1 MKKLVMFASAAAVA
15 CSLQAGSFVW
25 GFSGGADDP
34 AGATGWMES
43 GATALLY
50 LGTVSFDASSGW
62 NTAGAT
68 FVASAGFDTV
78 TQMGFGNLD
87 EGNMSTSDDIS
98 VAGGQAYTLILVDA
112 DGVTGSSLAGY
123 TGDGKH
129 YYIATGTS
137 IGKVLPGMGT
147 ADTPFASLDS
157 SDFVYSTMWQSAA
170 TSGGGSGGGVPEPT
184 SGLLLALGGAMLA
197 LRRKRA

>member
-1 MKKLVMFASAAAVA
+1 MKKLMMFASAAAVA
-15 CSLQAGSFVW
+15 CSLQAGSFIW
-25 GFSGGADDP
+25 GFGGGADDP
-34 AGATGWMES
+34 AGATGWMDS

-62 NTAGAT
+62 NTSGAT
-68 FVASAGFDTV
+68 YITAAGYDSATDS
-78 TQMGFGNLD
+78 GFGQ
-87 EGNMSTSDDIS
+87 MSLTGRPSNDA
-98 VAGGQAYTLILVDA
+98 VTATGGQAYTLILVDA
-112 DGVTGSSLAGY
+112 DGVTGSTLASH

-137 IGKVLPGMGT
+137 GTVTIPDMGSGSET
-147 ADTPFASLDS
+147 YATMQSM
-157 SDFVYSTMWQSAA
+157 DFVEPTFWQSAA

-197 LRRKRA
+197 LRRKCA